1 MEQQC
6 TYCEKPLGETE
17 KVRWYSEHV
26 HSECYDALLA
36 DTAAIIVIK
45 QPAHDHNQEM
55 PHGLPQLLR
64 CSIRDAA
71 VTLQRRIR
79 LNFSCGAGIIRDG
92 HRCILVYSKGAPAS
106 LAHACT

>member
-6 TYCEKPLGETE
+6 TYCGKPLGETE

-36 DTAAIIVIK
+36 DARAIIVMK

-55 PHGLPQLLR
+55 PARGA
-64 CSIRDAA
+64 SAVAA
-71 VTLQRRIR
+71 
-79 LNFSCGAGIIRDG
+79 
-92 HRCILVYSKGAPAS
+92 HYS
-106 LAHACT
+106 